1 MLKARTNNSLSSN
14 GCHFQVLTII
24 QQFNSNV
31 CFEQISRVP
40 IHLPIYIYV
49 SIYLSIY
56 YQSTYLCCI
65 LLDHRMQIR
74 NLKTVSF
81 LKDLVSWA
89 QNMMMSMMCF
99 QTTACIKL
107 FSSLLITYEVDLK
120 RYWYC
125 FCEKHLLVL
134 VNSASYF
141 PKGTLQWE
149 RFLAEVC
156 QKCCQSVKSA
166 KVSLVPFQPPLLLA
180 LKSSVPSNCPPS
192 FQAFFQLHLT
202 KICLT

>member
-1 MLKARTNNSLSSN
+1 MSTKHDDEHDVFSN
-14 GCHFQVLTII
+14 YCL
-24 QQFNSNV
+24 
-31 CFEQISRVP
+31 
-40 IHLPIYIYV
+40 Y
-49 SIYLSIY
+49 
-56 YQSTYLCCI
+56 
-65 LLDHRMQIR
+65 
-74 NLKTVSF
+74 KT
-81 LKDLVSWA
+81 
-89 QNMMMSMMCF
+89 
-99 QTTACIKL
+99 L
-107 FSSLLITYEVDLK
+107 FSSLLTTYEVDLK

-141 PKGTLQWE
+141 PEGTLQWE

-180 LKSSVPSNCPPS
+180 LKSSVPSNCPPL

-202 KICLT
+202 QICLTQEVLGLSFPIQSFAGQNVSILFFRRLGETNPLEIHTGSRYI